1 MYLIAGLGNPGR
13 KYEATRHNMGFDTVD
28 ELIDRHKIPGSGV
41 KFDAMYGKGR
51 IGAEPVIIMKPLLY
65 MNASGGPVRAICDY
79 YKADPEEELIVIYD
93 DINLSPG
100 QIRIRKKGSAG
111 GHNGMKDIISHLG
124 TQNFIRVRIGVGE
137 KPEGWDLVNYVLGKF
152 SAEERKIIDQAVGR
166 AADAVE
172 VIVKEGADAA
182 MNRFNG

>member
-13 KYEATRHNMGFDTVD
+13 KYEATRHNMGFDAID
-28 ELIDRHKIPGSGV
+28 ELIDRHHIPGNGV
-41 KFDAMYGKGR
+41 KFHALHGKGR
-51 IGAEPVIIMKPLLY
+51 IGGEAVLLMKPLLY
-65 MNASGGPVRAICDY
+65 MNASGGPIRGMCDY
-79 YKADPEEELIVIYD
+79 YKVDPETELVVICD

-124 TQNFIRVRIGVGE
+124 TQNFIRVRVGVGP
-137 KPEGWDLVNYVLGKF
+137 KPEGWELADHVLGRF
-152 SAEERKIIDQAVGR
+152 SADERKIIDRAVER

-172 VIVKEGADAA
+172 VILQEGADAA